1 MQKAGADGVPKP
13 DLSTAGRKRRKLA
26 LGVVL
31 TSSMLLQKRRG
42 CLAGLG
48 VACRLYII
56 FTVKMKPAFL
66 KQTLLFPAGLM
77 LRGFDFRLASKIQKI
92 YSPFL
97 TSLLLHL
104 FLNFSFQA
112 RFRERV
118 RGWNPCSFFN
128 RHGRKKWPGDF
139 IYVSPLTSGIFLTKL
154 PKPSCFVYQSKRGNK
169 VKKFKA

>member
-31 TSSMLLQKRRG
+31 TSSMLLQRRRG

-48 VACRLYII
+48 VACRLYIT

-77 LRGFDFRLASKIQKI
+77 LRGFDFRLSSKIQKI

-97 TSLLLHL
+97 TSLFLSL

-112 RFRERV
+112 RFRARV
-118 RGWNPCSFFN
+118 RGWNPF
-128 RHGRKKWPGDF
+128 G
-139 IYVSPLTSGIFLTKL
+139 FLTGMEGKNDLEFSSMFSHWPLAFFLAKL
-154 PKPSCFVYQSKRGNK
+154 LCISKQKGKQSKEI
-169 VKKFKA
+169 